1 MNLTRLY
8 TNYVPGTGIYSMYY
22 TSQRKLILPPLLT
35 VNTYNQAYI
44 AGSCGHFAKKNNFIF
59 WIKRV
64 SAQLPQRALPVVST

>member
-8 TNYVPGTGIYSMYY
+8 TTGMYRHLFNVICIAKE
-22 TSQRKLILPPLLT
+22 TQQPPLLKG
-35 VNTYNQAYI
+35 NTYNQVYI